1 MNESNL
7 VQKFIWFSERAILL
21 TIALATLFASASEII
36 RIISV
41 KEVNLSDLFLLFIY
55 AEVLG
60 MVASFYANNRI
71 PVTLPL
77 IIAMT
82 ALTRMIIQES
92 KDLNA
97 INIIYEAIEHIE
109 KRLSGLLEPDLKEIS
124 LGSAEVQKIF
134 KVSKFGKIAGS
145 KVINGEIKSKSKA
158 RIIRDG
164 VVVYN
169 GEIQSI
175 FREKNQVKE
184 VGTGLECGIS
194 IKDFI
199 DFKEKDVIESYLAE
213 EIQRSI

>member
-1 MNESNL
+1 MNDSNL

-36 RIISV
+36 RIISDQ
-41 KEVNLSDLFLLFIY
+41 EVNLSDLFLLFIY

-97 INIIYEAIEHIE
+97 INIIYEATGILI
-109 KRLSGLLEPDLKEIS
+109 LAISAYIMTLKDKIS
-124 LGSAEVQKIF
+124 LK
-134 KVSKFGKIAGS
+134 KLLL
-145 KVINGEIKSKSKA
+145 
-158 RIIRDG
+158 
-164 VVVYN
+164 
-169 GEIQSI
+169 
-175 FREKNQVKE
+175 REK
-184 VGTGLECGIS
+184 
-194 IKDFI
+194 I
-199 DFKEKDVIESYLAE
+199 DESD
-213 EIQRSI
+213 IPD

>member
-1 MNESNL
+1 MNEANL

-41 KEVNLSDLFLLFIY
+41 REVNLSDLFLLFIY

-97 INIIYEAIEHIE
+97 INIIYEATGILI
-109 KRLSGLLEPDLKEIS
+109 LAISAYIMTLKDKIS
-124 LGSAEVQKIF
+124 LK
-134 KVSKFGKIAGS
+134 KLLL
-145 KVINGEIKSKSKA
+145 
-158 RIIRDG
+158 
-164 VVVYN
+164 
-169 GEIQSI
+169 
-175 FREKNQVKE
+175 REK
-184 VGTGLECGIS
+184 
-194 IKDFI
+194 I
-199 DFKEKDVIESYLAE
+199 DESD
-213 EIQRSI
+213 IPD